1 MNKIF
6 FGLIILFF
14 TGTSYADIIFLKDY
28 SNLNKIKIDGV
39 LAVTES
45 QSDCSGY
52 LFIDKIKSYN
62 YDKGIISFETLKKH
76 DFSIYYEIGKID
88 FNDSPSLIE
97 ILSSKED
104 MVFIGE
110 RCGFSGKI
118 FSIYSLVKLKKI
130 K

>member
-6 FGLIILFF
+6 FGLILLFF
-14 TGTSYADIIFLKDY
+14 TVTSYADIIFLKDY
-28 SNLNKIKIDGV
+28 SNLSNIKTDGV
-39 LAVTES
+39 LAVTEN

-62 YDKGIISFETLKKH
+62 YDKGVISFETFKKH
-76 DFSIYYEIGKID
+76 DFSIYYEIGSID